1 MKKLWLRITLGF
13 FVISIIGL
21 GIIWFFMSS
30 INRTSYEEMIET
42 HLSENGSVISS
53 SIEASGMDI
62 QNDNIV
68 AWFNKLD
75 LPKDVRFTLID
86 SDGEVIFDNDNQTSL
101 MENHLKRPEVEAAKK
116 SNDTSQSFIRYSN
129 TEEIDMMYVAK
140 PIHAD
145 GEIVGYIRTATPL
158 YTIDNAVKQMWWT
171 LFVVFLFIL
180 VASLISAA
188 LLAYSVTKPIN
199 KIMEVTNRL
208 KHQDY
213 SARINE
219 KFPGE
224 LYDLAGSINV
234 LASSL
239 QKHVTE
245 IEDQTRQLDSILS
258 NLVTGVILINHDG
271 NVEMVNKAATELLGK
286 SSDILV
292 NNHYR
297 ANLMHLNIDRM
308 IRQVVDEDEPRS
320 REVSIY
326 TPNEI
331 ILEVNVAP
339 YYGQSWEKRG
349 VIIALHNITKIKHL
363 EGVRRDFVANVSHEL
378 KTPVTSVRGFAE
390 TILQNEMPKETER
403 EFIQII
409 YDESDRLNTIISDL
423 LNLSKI
429 EKNDLQLNI
438 EKIDLVKL
446 IHKTAKPLRKAF
458 SDKNLTLNLPNKGRS
473 IELFADKDRVAQI
486 LVNLLSNAVN
496 YTPEGG
502 MVSVKVREKKN
513 SIVFSVKDTGIG
525 IPQSSID
532 RLFERF
538 YRVDTA
544 RARNEGGTGL
554 GLAIVKHLIDLHG
567 GTITV
572 DSVEN
577 EYTEFTVDLPAER

>member
-1 MKKLWLRITLGF
+1 M
-13 FVISIIGL
+13 ISIIGL

-42 HLSENGSVISS
+42 HLSENGAVISS

-68 AWFNKLD
+68 EWFNKLD

-86 SDGEVIFDNDNQTSL
+86 SDGDVIFDNDNHTRL

-116 SNDTSQSFIRYSN
+116 SNDTSQSFIRYSD

-171 LFVVFLFIL
+171 LFVVFLFIFI
-180 VASLISAA
+180 ASLLSAA

-224 LYDLAGSINV
+224 LYDLALSINV

-239 QKHVTE
+239 QQHVTE

-258 NLVTGVILINHDG
+258 NLVTGVILINPDG

-320 REVSIY
+320 REVSLY
-326 TPNEI
+326 TPNEV
-331 ILEVNVAP
+331 ILEINVAP

-349 VIIALHNITKIKHL
+349 VIIALHNITQLKHL

-390 TILQNEMPKETER
+390 TLLQNEMPKETER

-429 EKNDLQLNI
+429 EKNDLQLDI

-458 SDKNLTLNLPNKGRS
+458 SDKNLTLNLPNKDRS

-486 LVNLLSNAVN
+486 LVNLLSNALN

-513 SIVFSVKDTGIG
+513 RIIFSVKDTGIG

-554 GLAIVKHLIDLHG
+554 GLAIVKHLVDLHG

-577 EYTEFTVDLPAER
+577 EYTEFTVDLPAEQ

>member
-1 MKKLWLRITLGF
+1 M
-13 FVISIIGL
+13 ISIIGL

-42 HLSENGSVISS
+42 HLSENGAVISS

-68 AWFNKLD
+68 EWFNKLD

-86 SDGEVIFDNDNQTSL
+86 SDGDVIFDNDNHTSL

-116 SNDTSQSFIRYSN
+116 SNDTSQSFIRYSD

-140 PIHAD
+140 PIHVD

-171 LFVVFLFIL
+171 LFVVFLFIFI
-180 VASLISAA
+180 ASLISAA

-308 IRQVVDEDEPRS
+308 IRQVVEEDEPRS
-320 REVSIY
+320 REVSLY
-326 TPNEI
+326 TPNEV

-349 VIIALHNITKIKHL
+349 VIIALHNITKLKHL

-446 IHKTAKPLRKAF
+446 IHKTAKPLLKAF

-473 IELFADKDRVAQI
+473 IELFADKDRIAQI

-502 MVSVKVREKKN
+502 MVSMKVREKKN
-513 SIVFSVKDTGIG
+513 RIVFSVKDTGIG

-554 GLAIVKHLIDLHG
+554 GLAIVKHLVDLHG

-577 EYTEFTVDLPAER
+577 EYTEFTVSLPAER

>member
-1 MKKLWLRITLGF
+1 M
-13 FVISIIGL
+13 ISIIGL

-68 AWFNKLD
+68 EWFNKLD

-171 LFVVFLFIL
+171 LFVVFLFIF

-219 KFPGE
+219 KFTGE

-245 IEDQTRQLDSILS
+245 IEDQTSQLDSILS
-258 NLVTGVILINHDG
+258 NLVTGVILVNHDG

-308 IRQVVDEDEPRS
+308 IRQVVEEDEPRS
-320 REVSIY
+320 REVSLY
-326 TPNEI
+326 TPNEV

-349 VIIALHNITKIKHL
+349 VIIALHNITKLKHL

-446 IHKTAKPLRKAF
+446 IHKTAKPLLKAF

-473 IELFADKDRVAQI
+473 IELFADKDRIAQI

-513 SIVFSVKDTGIG
+513 RIVFSVKDTGIG

-554 GLAIVKHLIDLHG
+554 GLAIVKHLVDLHG

-577 EYTEFTVDLPAER
+577 EYTEFTVNLPAER

>member
-1 MKKLWLRITLGF
+1 M
-13 FVISIIGL
+13 ISIIGL

-68 AWFNKLD
+68 EWFNKLD

-86 SDGEVIFDNDNQTSL
+86 SDGEVIFDNDNHTSL
-101 MENHLKRPEVEAAKK
+101 MENHLKRPEVEAAKR
-116 SNDTSQSFIRYSN
+116 SNDTSQSFIRYSD

-140 PIHAD
+140 PIHAN

-171 LFVVFLFIL
+171 LFVVFLFIFI
-180 VASLISAA
+180 ASLLSAA

-308 IRQVVDEDEPRS
+308 IRQVVEEDEPRS
-320 REVSIY
+320 REVSLY
-326 TPNEI
+326 TPNEV

-349 VIIALHNITKIKHL
+349 VIIALHNITKLKHL

-473 IELFADKDRVAQI
+473 IELFADKDRIAQI

-513 SIVFSVKDTGIG
+513 RIVFSVKDTGIG

-554 GLAIVKHLIDLHG
+554 GLAIVKHLVDLHG

-577 EYTEFTVDLPAER
+577 EYTEFTVSLPAER

>member
-1 MKKLWLRITLGF
+1 M
-13 FVISIIGL
+13 ISIIGL

-68 AWFNKLD
+68 EWFNKLD
-75 LPKDVRFTLID
+75 LPNDVRFTLID
-86 SDGEVIFDNDNQTSL
+86 SDGEVIFDNDNHTSL

-116 SNDTSQSFIRYSN
+116 SNGTSQSFIRYSN

-140 PIHAD
+140 PIHAE

-158 YTIDNAVKQMWWT
+158 YTIDNAVKQMWWA
-171 LFVVFLFIL
+171 LFVVFLFIF

-219 KFPGE
+219 KFTGE

-245 IEDQTRQLDSILS
+245 IEDQTSQLDSILS

-308 IRQVVDEDEPRS
+308 IRQVVEEDEPRS
-320 REVSIY
+320 REVSLY
-326 TPNEI
+326 TPNEV

-349 VIIALHNITKIKHL
+349 VIIALHNITKLKHL

-446 IHKTAKPLRKAF
+446 IHKTAKPLLKAF
-458 SDKNLTLNLPNKGRS
+458 SDKKLTLNLPNKGRS
-473 IELFADKDRVAQI
+473 IELFADKDRIAQI

-513 SIVFSVKDTGIG
+513 RIVFSVKDTGIG

-554 GLAIVKHLIDLHG
+554 GLAIVKHLVDLHG

>member
-1 MKKLWLRITLGF
+1 M
-13 FVISIIGL
+13 ISIIGL

-68 AWFNKLD
+68 EWFNKLD

-140 PIHAD
+140 PIHAE

-171 LFVVFLFIL
+171 LFVVFLFIF

-219 KFPGE
+219 KFTGE

-245 IEDQTRQLDSILS
+245 IEDQTSQLDSILS

-308 IRQVVDEDEPRS
+308 IRQVVEEDEPRS
-320 REVSIY
+320 REVSLY
-326 TPNEI
+326 TPNEV

-349 VIIALHNITKIKHL
+349 VIIALHNITKLKHL

-429 EKNDLQLNI
+429 ENNDLQLNI

-446 IHKTAKPLRKAF
+446 IHKTAKPLLKAF
-458 SDKNLTLNLPNKGRS
+458 SDKKLTLNLPNKGRS
-473 IELFADKDRVAQI
+473 IELFADKDRIAQI

-513 SIVFSVKDTGIG
+513 RIVFSVKDTGIG

-554 GLAIVKHLIDLHG
+554 GLAIVKHLVDLHG

>member
-1 MKKLWLRITLGF
+1 M
-13 FVISIIGL
+13 ISIIGL

-68 AWFNKLD
+68 EWFNKLD

-86 SDGEVIFDNDNQTSL
+86 SDGEVIFDNDNHTSL

-116 SNDTSQSFIRYSN
+116 SNDTSQSFIRYSK

-140 PIHAD
+140 PIHAE

-171 LFVVFLFIL
+171 LFVVFLFIF

-219 KFPGE
+219 KFTGE

-245 IEDQTRQLDSILS
+245 IEDQTSQLDSILS

-308 IRQVVDEDEPRS
+308 IRQVVEEDEPRS
-320 REVSIY
+320 REVSLY
-326 TPNEI
+326 TPNEV

-349 VIIALHNITKIKHL
+349 VIIALHNITKLKHL

-446 IHKTAKPLRKAF
+446 IHKTAKPLLKAF
-458 SDKNLTLNLPNKGRS
+458 SDKKLTLNLPNKGRS
-473 IELFADKDRVAQI
+473 IELFADKDRIAQI

-513 SIVFSVKDTGIG
+513 RIVFSVKDTGIG

-554 GLAIVKHLIDLHG
+554 GLAIVKHLVDLHG

>member
-68 AWFNKLD
+68 EWFNKLD

-86 SDGEVIFDNDNQTSL
+86 SDGEVIFDNDNHTSL

-116 SNDTSQSFIRYSN
+116 SNDTSQSFIRYSK

-140 PIHAD
+140 PIHAE

-171 LFVVFLFIL
+171 LFVVFLFIF

-219 KFPGE
+219 KFTGE

-245 IEDQTRQLDSILS
+245 IEDQTSQLDSILS

-308 IRQVVDEDEPRS
+308 IRQVVEEDEPRS
-320 REVSIY
+320 REVSLY
-326 TPNEI
+326 TPNEV

-349 VIIALHNITKIKHL
+349 VIIALHNITKLKHL

-446 IHKTAKPLRKAF
+446 IHKTAKPLLKAF
-458 SDKNLTLNLPNKGRS
+458 SDKKLTLNLPNKGRS
-473 IELFADKDRVAQI
+473 IELFADKDRIAQI

-513 SIVFSVKDTGIG
+513 RIVFSVKDTGIG

-554 GLAIVKHLIDLHG
+554 GLAIVKHLVDLHG

>member
-1 MKKLWLRITLGF
+1 M
-13 FVISIIGL
+13 ISIIGL

-68 AWFNKLD
+68 EWFNKLD

-86 SDGEVIFDNDNQTSL
+86 SDGEVIFDNDNHTSL

-116 SNDTSQSFIRYSN
+116 SNGTSQSFIRYSN

-140 PIHAD
+140 PIHAE

-171 LFVVFLFIL
+171 LFVVFLFIF

-219 KFPGE
+219 KFTGE

-245 IEDQTRQLDSILS
+245 IEDQTSQLDSILS

-308 IRQVVDEDEPRS
+308 IRQVVEEDEPRS
-320 REVSIY
+320 REVSLY
-326 TPNEI
+326 TPNEV

-349 VIIALHNITKIKHL
+349 VIIALHNITKLKHL

-446 IHKTAKPLRKAF
+446 IHKTAKPLLKAF
-458 SDKNLTLNLPNKGRS
+458 SDKKLTLNLPNKGRS
-473 IELFADKDRVAQI
+473 IELFADKDRIAQI

-513 SIVFSVKDTGIG
+513 RIVFSVKDTGIG

-554 GLAIVKHLIDLHG
+554 GLAIVKHLVDLHG

>member
-1 MKKLWLRITLGF
+1 
-13 FVISIIGL
+13 
-21 GIIWFFMSS
+21 MSS

-68 AWFNKLD
+68 EWFNKLD

-86 SDGEVIFDNDNQTSL
+86 SDGEVIFDNDNHTSL
-101 MENHLKRPEVEAAKK
+101 MENHLKRPEVEAAKR
-116 SNDTSQSFIRYSN
+116 SNDTSQSFIRYSD

-140 PIHAD
+140 PIHAN

-171 LFVVFLFIL
+171 LFVVFLFIFI
-180 VASLISAA
+180 ASLLSAA

-308 IRQVVDEDEPRS
+308 IRQVVEEDEPRS
-320 REVSIY
+320 REVSLY
-326 TPNEI
+326 TPNEV

-349 VIIALHNITKIKHL
+349 VIIALHNITKLKHL

-473 IELFADKDRVAQI
+473 IELFADKDRIAQI

-513 SIVFSVKDTGIG
+513 RIVFSVKDTGIG

-554 GLAIVKHLIDLHG
+554 GLAIVKHLVDLHG

-577 EYTEFTVDLPAER
+577 EYTEFTVSLPAER

>member
-1 MKKLWLRITLGF
+1 M
-13 FVISIIGL
+13 ISIIGL

-68 AWFNKLD
+68 EWFNKLD

-86 SDGEVIFDNDNQTSL
+86 SDGDVIFDNDNHTSL

-116 SNDTSQSFIRYSN
+116 SNDTSQSFIRYSD

-158 YTIDNAVKQMWWT
+158 YTIDNAVRQMWWT
-171 LFVVFLFIL
+171 LFVVFLFIF

-308 IRQVVDEDEPRS
+308 IRQVVEEDEPRS
-320 REVSIY
+320 REVSLY
-326 TPNEI
+326 TPNEV

-349 VIIALHNITKIKHL
+349 VIIALHNITKLKHL

-446 IHKTAKPLRKAF
+446 IHKTAKPLLKAF

-473 IELFADKDRVAQI
+473 IELFADKDRIAQI

-513 SIVFSVKDTGIG
+513 RIVFSVKDTGIG

-554 GLAIVKHLIDLHG
+554 GLAIVKHLVDLHG

-577 EYTEFTVDLPAER
+577 EYTEFTVSLPAER

>member
-1 MKKLWLRITLGF
+1 M
-13 FVISIIGL
+13 ISIIGL

-42 HLSENGSVISS
+42 HLSENGAVISS

-68 AWFNKLD
+68 EWFNKLD

-86 SDGEVIFDNDNQTSL
+86 SDGDVIFDNDNHTSL

-158 YTIDNAVKQMWWT
+158 YTIDNAVRQMWWT
-171 LFVVFLFIL
+171 LFVVFLFIF

-308 IRQVVDEDEPRS
+308 IRQVVEEDEPRS
-320 REVSIY
+320 REVSLY
-326 TPNEI
+326 TPNEV

-349 VIIALHNITKIKHL
+349 VIIALHNITKLKHL

-446 IHKTAKPLRKAF
+446 IHKTAKPLLKAF

-473 IELFADKDRVAQI
+473 IELFADKDRIAQI

-502 MVSVKVREKKN
+502 MVSMKVREKKN
-513 SIVFSVKDTGIG
+513 RIVFSVKDTGIG

-554 GLAIVKHLIDLHG
+554 GLAIVKHLVDLHG

-577 EYTEFTVDLPAER
+577 EYTEFTVSLPAER

>member
-68 AWFNKLD
+68 EWFNKLD

-86 SDGEVIFDNDNQTSL
+86 SDGEVIFDNDNNTSL

-116 SNDTSQSFIRYSN
+116 SNGTSQSFIRYSN

-140 PIHAD
+140 PIHAE

-171 LFVVFLFIL
+171 LFVVFLFIF
-180 VASLISAA
+180 VASLLSAA
-188 LLAYSVTKPIN
+188 LLAYTVTKPIN

-219 KFPGE
+219 KFSGE

-258 NLVTGVILINHDG
+258 NLVTGVILISPNG

-308 IRQVVDEDEPRS
+308 IRQVVEEDEPRS
-320 REVSIY
+320 REVSLY
-326 TPNEI
+326 TPKEV

-349 VIIALHNITKIKHL
+349 VIIALHNITKLKHL

-390 TILQNEMPKETER
+390 TLLQNEMPKETER

-409 YDESDRLNTIISDL
+409 YDDSDRLNTIISDL

-438 EKIDLVKL
+438 EKIDFVKL
-446 IHKTAKPLRKAF
+446 IHKTAKPLLKAF

-473 IELFADKDRVAQI
+473 IELFADKDRIAQI

-502 MVSVKVREKKN
+502 MVAVKVREKKN
-513 SIVFSVKDTGIG
+513 RIVFSVKDTGIG

-554 GLAIVKHLIDLHG
+554 GLAIVKHLVDLHG
-567 GTITV
+567 GIITV

-577 EYTEFTVDLPAER
+577 EYTEFTVDLPEER

>member
-1 MKKLWLRITLGF
+1 M
-13 FVISIIGL
+13 ISIIGL

-68 AWFNKLD
+68 EWLNKLD

-86 SDGEVIFDNDNQTSL
+86 SDGEVIFDNDNHTSL

-116 SNDTSQSFIRYSN
+116 SNGTSQSFIRYSN

-140 PIHAD
+140 PIHAE

-158 YTIDNAVKQMWWT
+158 YTIDNAVKQMWWA
-171 LFVVFLFIL
+171 LFVVFLFIF

-219 KFPGE
+219 KFTGE
-224 LYDLAGSINV
+224 LYDLAGAINV

-245 IEDQTRQLDSILS
+245 IEDQTSQLDSILS

-308 IRQVVDEDEPRS
+308 IRQVVEEDEPRS
-320 REVSIY
+320 REVSLY
-326 TPNEI
+326 TPNEV

-349 VIIALHNITKIKHL
+349 VIIALHNITKLKHL

-446 IHKTAKPLRKAF
+446 IHKTAKPLLKAF
-458 SDKNLTLNLPNKGRS
+458 SDKKLTLNLPNKGRS
-473 IELFADKDRVAQI
+473 IELFADKDRIAQI

-513 SIVFSVKDTGIG
+513 RIVFSVKDTGIG

-554 GLAIVKHLIDLHG
+554 GLAIVKHLVDLHG

>member
-1 MKKLWLRITLGF
+1 M
-13 FVISIIGL
+13 ISIIGL

-68 AWFNKLD
+68 EWFNKLD

-86 SDGEVIFDNDNQTSL
+86 SDGEVIFDNDNHTSL
-101 MENHLKRPEVEAAKK
+101 MENHLKRPEVEAAKR

-158 YTIDNAVKQMWWT
+158 YTIDNAVRQMWWT
-171 LFVVFLFIL
+171 LFVVFLFIF

-245 IEDQTRQLDSILS
+245 IENQTRQLDSILS
-258 NLVTGVILINHDG
+258 NLVTGVILVNHDG

-308 IRQVVDEDEPRS
+308 IRQVVEEDEPRS
-320 REVSIY
+320 REVSLY
-326 TPNEI
+326 TPNEV

-349 VIIALHNITKIKHL
+349 VIIALHNITKLKHL

-473 IELFADKDRVAQI
+473 IELFADKDRIAQI

-513 SIVFSVKDTGIG
+513 RIVFSVKDTGIG

-554 GLAIVKHLIDLHG
+554 GLAIVKHLVDLHG

-577 EYTEFTVDLPAER
+577 EYTEFTVDLPEER

>member
-1 MKKLWLRITLGF
+1 M
-13 FVISIIGL
+13 ISIIGL

-68 AWFNKLD
+68 EWFNKLD

-86 SDGEVIFDNDNQTSL
+86 SDGEVIFDNDNHTSL
-101 MENHLKRPEVEAAKK
+101 MENHLKRPEVEAAKR

-171 LFVVFLFIL
+171 LFVVFLFIF

-245 IEDQTRQLDSILS
+245 IENQTRQLDSILS
-258 NLVTGVILINHDG
+258 NLVTGVILVNHDG

-308 IRQVVDEDEPRS
+308 IRQVVEEDEPRS
-320 REVSIY
+320 REVSLY
-326 TPNEI
+326 TPNEV

-349 VIIALHNITKIKHL
+349 VIIALHNITKLKHL

-446 IHKTAKPLRKAF
+446 IHKTAKPLMKAF

-473 IELFADKDRVAQI
+473 IELFADKDRIAQI

-502 MVSVKVREKKN
+502 MVSMKVREKKN
-513 SIVFSVKDTGIG
+513 RIVFSVKDTGIG

-554 GLAIVKHLIDLHG
+554 GLAIVKHLVDLHG

-577 EYTEFTVDLPAER
+577 EYTEFTVSLPAER

>member
-1 MKKLWLRITLGF
+1 M
-13 FVISIIGL
+13 ISIIGL

-68 AWFNKLD
+68 EWFNKLD

-86 SDGEVIFDNDNQTSL
+86 SDGEVIFDNDNHTSL

-116 SNDTSQSFIRYSN
+116 SNDTSQSFIRYSK

-140 PIHAD
+140 PIHAE

-158 YTIDNAVKQMWWT
+158 YTIDNAVKQMWWA
-171 LFVVFLFIL
+171 LFVVFLFIF

-219 KFPGE
+219 KFTGE

-245 IEDQTRQLDSILS
+245 IEDQTSQLDSILS

-308 IRQVVDEDEPRS
+308 IRQVVEEDEPRS
-320 REVSIY
+320 REVSLY
-326 TPNEI
+326 TPNEV

-349 VIIALHNITKIKHL
+349 VIIALHNITKLKHL

-446 IHKTAKPLRKAF
+446 IHKTAKPLLKAF

-473 IELFADKDRVAQI
+473 IELFADKDRIAQI

-513 SIVFSVKDTGIG
+513 RIVFSVKDTGIG

-554 GLAIVKHLIDLHG
+554 GLAIVKHLVDLHG

>member
-1 MKKLWLRITLGF
+1 
-13 FVISIIGL
+13 
-21 GIIWFFMSS
+21 MSS

-42 HLSENGSVISS
+42 HLSENGAVISS

-68 AWFNKLD
+68 EWFNKLD

-86 SDGEVIFDNDNQTSL
+86 SDGDVIFDNDNHTSL

-116 SNDTSQSFIRYSN
+116 SNDTSQSFIRYSD

-140 PIHAD
+140 PIHVD

-171 LFVVFLFIL
+171 LFVVFLFIF
-180 VASLISAA
+180 VASLLSAA

-297 ANLMHLNIDRM
+297 ANLMHLNINRM
-308 IRQVVDEDEPRS
+308 IRQVVEEDEPRS
-320 REVSIY
+320 REVSLY
-326 TPNEI
+326 TPNEV

-349 VIIALHNITKIKHL
+349 VIIALHNITKLKHL
-363 EGVRRDFVANVSHEL
+363 
-378 KTPVTSVRGFAE
+378 
-390 TILQNEMPKETER
+390 
-403 EFIQII
+403 
-409 YDESDRLNTIISDL
+409 
-423 LNLSKI
+423 
-429 EKNDLQLNI
+429 
-438 EKIDLVKL
+438 
-446 IHKTAKPLRKAF
+446 
-458 SDKNLTLNLPNKGRS
+458 
-473 IELFADKDRVAQI
+473 
-486 LVNLLSNAVN
+486 
-496 YTPEGG
+496 
-502 MVSVKVREKKN
+502 
-513 SIVFSVKDTGIG
+513 
-525 IPQSSID
+525 
-532 RLFERF
+532 
-538 YRVDTA
+538 
-544 RARNEGGTGL
+544 
-554 GLAIVKHLIDLHG
+554 
-567 GTITV
+567 
-572 DSVEN
+572 
-577 EYTEFTVDLPAER
+577 

>member
-1 MKKLWLRITLGF
+1 M
-13 FVISIIGL
+13 ISIIGL

-68 AWFNKLD
+68 EWFNKLD

-86 SDGEVIFDNDNQTSL
+86 SDGDVIFDNDNHTSL
-101 MENHLKRPEVEAAKK
+101 MENHLKRPEVEAAKR

-158 YTIDNAVKQMWWT
+158 YTIDNAVRQMWWT
-171 LFVVFLFIL
+171 LFVVFLFIF

-308 IRQVVDEDEPRS
+308 IRQVVEEDEPRS
-320 REVSIY
+320 REVSLY
-326 TPNEI
+326 TPNEV

-349 VIIALHNITKIKHL
+349 VIIALHNITKLKHL

-446 IHKTAKPLRKAF
+446 IHKTAKPLLKAF

-473 IELFADKDRVAQI
+473 IELFADKDRIAQI

-502 MVSVKVREKKN
+502 MVSMKVREKKN
-513 SIVFSVKDTGIG
+513 RIVFSVKDTGIG

-554 GLAIVKHLIDLHG
+554 GLAIVKHLVDLHG

-577 EYTEFTVDLPAER
+577 EYTEFTVSLPAER

>member
-1 MKKLWLRITLGF
+1 M
-13 FVISIIGL
+13 ISIIGL

-68 AWFNKLD
+68 EWFNKLD

-86 SDGEVIFDNDNQTSL
+86 SDGEVIFDNDNHTSL

-171 LFVVFLFIL
+171 LFVVFLFIF

-245 IEDQTRQLDSILS
+245 IENQTRQLDSILS

-308 IRQVVDEDEPRS
+308 IRQVVEEDEPRS
-320 REVSIY
+320 REVSLY
-326 TPNEI
+326 TPNEV

-349 VIIALHNITKIKHL
+349 VIIALHNITKLKHL

-446 IHKTAKPLRKAF
+446 IHKTAKPLMKAF

-473 IELFADKDRVAQI
+473 IELFADKDRIAQI

-513 SIVFSVKDTGIG
+513 RIVFSVKDTGIG

-554 GLAIVKHLIDLHG
+554 GLAIVKHLVDLHG

-577 EYTEFTVDLPAER
+577 EYTEFTVSLPAER

>member
-1 MKKLWLRITLGF
+1 M
-13 FVISIIGL
+13 ISIIGL

-68 AWFNKLD
+68 EWLNKLD
-75 LPKDVRFTLID
+75 LPNDVRFTLID
-86 SDGEVIFDNDNQTSL
+86 SDGEVIFDNDNHTSL

-116 SNDTSQSFIRYSN
+116 SNGTSQSFIRYSN

-140 PIHAD
+140 PIHAE

-158 YTIDNAVKQMWWT
+158 YTIDNAVKQMWWA
-171 LFVVFLFIL
+171 LFVVFLFIF

-219 KFPGE
+219 KFTGE

-245 IEDQTRQLDSILS
+245 IEDQTSQLDSILS

-308 IRQVVDEDEPRS
+308 IRQVVEEDEPRS
-320 REVSIY
+320 REVSLY
-326 TPNEI
+326 TPNEV

-349 VIIALHNITKIKHL
+349 VIIALHNITKLKHL

-446 IHKTAKPLRKAF
+446 IHKTAKPLLKAF
-458 SDKNLTLNLPNKGRS
+458 SDKKLTLNLPNKGRS
-473 IELFADKDRVAQI
+473 IELFADKDRIAQI

-513 SIVFSVKDTGIG
+513 RIVFSVKDTGIG

-554 GLAIVKHLIDLHG
+554 GLAIVKHLVDLHG

>member
-1 MKKLWLRITLGF
+1 M
-13 FVISIIGL
+13 ISIIGL

-42 HLSENGSVISS
+42 HLSENGAVISS

-68 AWFNKLD
+68 EWFNKLD

-86 SDGEVIFDNDNQTSL
+86 SDGEVIFDNDNHTSL

-116 SNDTSQSFIRYSN
+116 SNDTSQSFIRYSD

-140 PIHAD
+140 PIHVD

-171 LFVVFLFIL
+171 LFVVFLFIFI
-180 VASLISAA
+180 ASLISAA

-308 IRQVVDEDEPRS
+308 IRQVVEEDEPRS
-320 REVSIY
+320 REVSLY
-326 TPNEI
+326 TPNEV

-349 VIIALHNITKIKHL
+349 VIIALHNITKLKHL

-446 IHKTAKPLRKAF
+446 IHKTAKPLLKAF
-458 SDKNLTLNLPNKGRS
+458 SDKKLTLNLPNKGRS
-473 IELFADKDRVAQI
+473 IELFADKDRIAQI

-513 SIVFSVKDTGIG
+513 RIVFSVKDTGIG

-554 GLAIVKHLIDLHG
+554 GLAIVKHLVDLHG